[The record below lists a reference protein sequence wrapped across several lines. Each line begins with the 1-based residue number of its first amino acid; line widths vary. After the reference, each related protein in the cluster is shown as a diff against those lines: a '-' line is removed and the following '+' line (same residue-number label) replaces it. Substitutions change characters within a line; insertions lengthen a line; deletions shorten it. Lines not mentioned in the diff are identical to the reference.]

1 MRWRSLSIVVT
12 ALSIASGCNGVLRF
26 VGPAVQ
32 GSGVA
37 KEETREV
44 DAFHAV
50 EAGNALQ
57 VTVTVTQGA
66 KPSLKLS
73 GDDNV
78 VPLVESEVKDGTLV
92 LRVKDSSSIST
103 KLPLKASVVTSELDR
118 LKASGA
124 ADVKASVSSKLDQF
138 TAESSGAARLSVDG
152 LDTPKAVA
160 IASSA
165 SHLTLSGTAS
175 SLKLDTSGKSRKGRG
190 LEGRRRRRLDQRRLT
205 HRPARHQE
213 RRRYA
218 FGRFAAQPPRPPREE
233 HRIRHGRFEREQ
245 QGLKPPSLSGQT
257 PPLRP
262 GAAAWPARL
271 PELIVVRSINPS
283 MSAPSAAASAL
294 PVRGPETR
302 IHPTTRLFCR
312 QSPRRRLAKSRPG

>member
-175 SLKLDTSGKSRKGRG
+175 SLKLDTSGASHVKAEGLKVEDADVSISGASHIGLHATKSVAGT
-190 LEGRRRRRLDQRRLT
+190 LSDASQLNL
-205 HRPARHQE
+205 
-213 RRRYA
+213 
-218 FGRFAAQPPRPPREE
+218 
-233 HRIRHGRFEREQ
+233 HGRPEKNTVSAT
-245 QGLKPPSLSGQT
+245 GALS
-257 PPLRP
+257 
-262 GAAAWPARL
+262 
-271 PELIVVRSINPS
+271 VNN
-283 MSAPSAAASAL
+283 
-294 PVRGPETR
+294 
-302 IHPTTRLFCR
+302 
-312 QSPRRRLAKSRPG
+312 KD